1 MQIPQG
7 AGPLTKSLKM
17 IIIVI
22 IITNK
27 SSSVFT
33 RCAPR
38 CSIDPLTTMMENGDS
53 QTARFSFSAFRFIEQ
68 QNETVSTYYL
78 HCITRLCENA
88 ACSTFQ
94 VSDGPTQQAQVR
106 VCSRCILLQ
115 PHEFHSHPLSVVS
128 TLDTESQ
135 QSSVRLT
142 VLLYKQRLLRP

>member
-1 MQIPQG
+1 MLCIMQIPQG

-27 SSSVFT
+27 SSSAFT
-33 RCAPR
+33 RGAPR

-106 VCSRCILLQ
+106 VCSRCILHH
-115 PHEFHSHPLSVVS
+115 PHE
-128 TLDTESQ
+128 
-135 QSSVRLT
+135 
-142 VLLYKQRLLRP
+142 LLL